1 MLSVST
7 TDGLGTLDIVNILS
21 QQSTDAQMLGLSLG
35 VLGQATIS
43 AKVMTDNAENG
54 LQDVVSSQFP
64 TTPAGQMSV
73 QHVYIR
79 A

>member
-7 TDGLGTLDIVNILS
+7 TAGLGSLDIVNILS